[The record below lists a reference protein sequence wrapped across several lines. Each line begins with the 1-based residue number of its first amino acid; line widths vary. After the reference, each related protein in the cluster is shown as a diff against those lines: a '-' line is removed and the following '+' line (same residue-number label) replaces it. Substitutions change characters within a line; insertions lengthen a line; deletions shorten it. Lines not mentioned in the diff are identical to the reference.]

1 MPRLSERDRRAL
13 LLLGVAAAVFV
24 ALQFGVLPRAAQGPE
39 SSTSLDLLE
48 KRLARLQQ
56 VERQKPRAAA
66 EAEAAG
72 RDLGEVE
79 KGLLKAATPAQA
91 SAEMQQLLRDLLRG
105 QGLNMQSS
113 EFGAIRP
120 SGEDYAQVPLAV
132 TFTGGI
138 EQWINFMAALR
149 NAPQVLSTLE
159 IRLTSADQKNK
170 TVSARMVV
178 AGYIPA
184 AMVKAPS
191 AAGVAR

>member
-1 MPRLSERDRRAL
+1 MAAMSQRDRRAL
-13 LLLGVAAAVFV
+13 LLLGAALVVFLV
-24 ALQFGVLPRAAQGPE
+24 LQFGVLPRSGAGPE
-39 SSTSLDLLE
+39 SSTPVGVLE

-66 EAEAAG
+66 AAEAAS
-72 RDLGEVE
+72 RDLAEVE

-105 QGLNMQSS
+105 QGMNMQSS

-120 SGEDYAQVPLAV
+120 AGEDYAQVPLTV
-132 TFTGGI
+132 NFNCGI

-149 NAPQVLSTLE
+149 NAPQVLSTVE
-159 IRLTSADQKNK
+159 VRLANADTRNK
-170 TVSARMVV
+170 TVQVRMIV

-184 AMVKAPS
+184 SLVKVPAVPGAS
-191 AAGVAR
+191 L

>member
-1 MPRLSERDRRAL
+1 MAAMSERDRRAL
-13 LLLGVAAAVFV
+13 LLLGAALVVFLV
-24 ALQFGVLPRAAQGPE
+24 LQFGVLPRSGAGPA
-39 SSTSLDLLE
+39 SSTPVGVLE

-66 EAEAAG
+66 AAEAAS
-72 RDLGEVE
+72 RDLAEVE

-105 QGLNMQSS
+105 QGMNMQSS

-120 SGEDYAQVPLAV
+120 AGEDYAQVPLTV
-132 TFTGGI
+132 NFNCGI

-149 NAPQVLSTLE
+149 NAPQVLSTVE
-159 IRLTSADQKNK
+159 VRLANADTRNK
-170 TVSARMVV
+170 TVQVRMIV

-184 AMVKAPS
+184 SLVKAP
-191 AAGVAR
+191 AARGSL